1 MKRLILVVLM
11 LCGAAWATPGG
22 SCTGTTSCTLSG
34 TPTATSLQ
42 IMFAYRSGSTT
53 APSNPAG
60 YTSVSTGTGTTSS
73 WRISCRVSATA
84 LSGTATSATNVV
96 EVWYA
101 GTDAN
106 ATANCNT
113 TGIGSFSGTS
123 AAASTT
129 VTYPTRALTIPNNLV
144 LGFMGG
150 ASSSVC
156 TPSGMTQIAT
166 LGTVLAADT
175 VQPTSSW
182 PTTTCSV
189 SSENNSGVTVEVMVT
204 NDGLSGQSTPVWSV
218 DYYIDMQG
226 NTTIADDTT
235 PLCTAAVC
243 TPMVNGT
250 HSSRSIAWAASN
262 SGTLTGLNVSRFNNC
277 PRSFDYYVRNNG
289 FYSRTRPWRSIRI
302 DHGSTNG
309 SGAAT
314 GINAQLTIP
323 ANTPNVSITGCIY
336 IGAMACDGG
345 GTLVDYVQPQG
356 ALTGRSST
364 VQFNCGQGVSPAQ
377 PALNVESNLDG
388 TTKHSNYVRVKP
400 GTYVRFVFYV
410 DYTTGLQKAR
420 FWDPWTLAILGEASI
435 QVTVT
440 PETVGNINVGNTEF
454 YTTAS
459 CTGCNP
465 AADAVLGHTY
475 SYIEDIGIDTTNAT
489 YPPLPTDFPPVWP
502 VASIPPSIVNCTLS
516 MLGAGPC

>member
-1 MKRLILVVLM
+1 MRKLFIIALLGM
-11 LCGAAWATPGG
+11 LCGSAFGAANG

-73 WRISCRVSATA
+73 WRVSCRVSATA
-84 LSGTATSATNVV
+84 LSGTATNATNVV
-96 EVWYA
+96 EVWYS

-123 AAASTT
+123 AASSAT
-129 VTYPTRALTIPNNLV
+129 VSYPTRALTIPNNMV

-150 ASSSVC
+150 AGSSVC

-189 SSENNSGVTVEVMVT
+189 TAENNSGVSVEVMMT
-204 NDGLSGQSTPVWSV
+204 NDGLSGQSTSVWPV

-226 NTTIADDTT
+226 NTTLANDTT
-235 PLCTAAVC
+235 PLCTTAVC

-250 HSSRSIAWAASN
+250 HTIKANTWSASN
-262 SGTLTGLNVSRFNNC
+262 AGTLTGLNVSRFNNC
-277 PRSFDYYVRNNG
+277 PRSFDYFVRG
-289 FYSRTRPWRSIRI
+289 DKLYPKTRPWRSIRI
-302 DHGSTNG
+302 DHGTKDG
-309 SGAAT
+309 TGAAT
-314 GINAQLTIP
+314 GINAQISIP
-323 ANTPNVSITGCIY
+323 ANTPNVSMTGCIY

-345 GTLVDYVQPQG
+345 QTLVDFIQPQG

-364 VQFNCGQGVSPAQ
+364 VQFDCGQGFTPAQ
-377 PALNVESNLDG
+377 PAFNVESNLDG
-388 TTKHSNYVRVKP
+388 TTKHGNYVRVKP
-400 GTYVRFVFYV
+400 GTSVRFAFYV
-410 DYTTGLQKAR
+410 DYTTGLQKAK
-420 FWDPWTLAILGEASI
+420 FWDPWTLAFIGESSI

-459 CTGCNP
+459 CTGCNG
-465 AADAVLGHTY
+465 VTNISGNTY
-475 SYIEDIGIDTTNAT
+475 SYIEDIGIDVTNAS
-489 YPPLPTDFPPVWP
+489 YPPLPTEQTPWWK
-502 VASIPPSIVNCTLS
+502 AAAAAIMIQRRQ
-516 MLGAGPC
+516 AGWK

>member
-1 MKRLILVVLM
+1 MRRFLVIALVVM
-11 LCGAAWATPGG
+11 LCGSAFAAANG

-34 TPTATSLQ
+34 TPTARSLQ
-42 IMFAYRSGSTT
+42 IAFSYRSGSTT
-53 APSNPAG
+53 APTLITG
-60 YTSVSTGTGTTSS
+60 WTSVSTGTGTTSS
-73 WRISCRVSATA
+73 WRLQCRVSATA
-84 LSGTATSATNVV
+84 ASGTATNATNMVAI
-96 EVWYA
+96 WYS

-113 TGIGSFSGTS
+113 TGVGSFGGTS
-123 AAASTT
+123 AAGTT
-129 VTYPTRALTIPNNLV
+129 VSYPTRALTIPNNMV
-144 LGFMGG
+144 VGFMGG
-150 ASSSVC
+150 SASSVC
-156 TPSGMTQIAT
+156 TPTGMTQIAT
-166 LGTVLAADT
+166 LGTVAAADT

-182 PTTTCSV
+182 PTTTCTV
-189 SSENNSGVTVEVMVT
+189 SSENNSGVTVEVMMT
-204 NDGLSGQSTPVWSV
+204 NDGLSGQSTSVWPV

-226 NTTIADDTT
+226 NTTLADDTT
-235 PLCTAAVC
+235 PLCTTAVC

-250 HSSRSIAWAASN
+250 HTIKANTWSASN
-262 SGTLTGLNVSRFNNC
+262 GGTLTGLNVSRYNNC
-277 PRSFDYYVRNNG
+277 PRSFDYYVRGGG

-302 DHGSTNG
+302 DHGSTDG
-309 SGAAT
+309 TGAAT

-323 ANTPNVSITGCIY
+323 ANTPNVSMTGCIY

-345 GTLVDYVQPQG
+345 GTLVDFIQPQG

-364 VQFNCGQGVSPAQ
+364 VQFDCGQGVSPAQ

-400 GTYVRFVFYV
+400 GTYIRFAFYV

-420 FWDPWTLAILGEASI
+420 FWDPWTLAFLGESSI

-459 CTGCNP
+459 CATCQP
-465 AADAVLGHTY
+465 QLPST
-475 SYIEDIGIDTTNAT
+475 SSTLDTRIRTSRI
-489 YPPLPTDFPPVWP
+489 LE
-502 VASIPPSIVNCTLS
+502 STLRTRRTRRCPQS
-516 MLGAGPC
+516 KIRGG